1 MMLRREKFLAECEV
15 TKLNKKNVLWLI
27 LDLIFLVIFNIV
39 FFVVGGTEHPV
50 SVWISYGFIHFAYL
64 MLLVTPKLIR
74 KSSSSAVF
82 GFSLYS
88 ISSTYF
94 LIALVTGVVFILVRS
109 ESYKVSLVVQV
120 IIAGIYAIILIS
132 HMIANEHTADN
143 IERHEMEL
151 QYVKECSARLKGV
164 MNRVEDKKVK
174 KQIEKAYDLIHG
186 SQVKSNNSARD
197 YELVVMDMIEVLEQ
211 NISRN
216 DLVAASTTIEKII
229 RNADERN
236 RRVRLSN

>member
-1 MMLRREKFLAECEV
+1 MLRKEKFLVECEV
-15 TKLNKKNVLWLI
+15 TKLNKKSVLWLI

-39 FFVVGGTEHPV
+39 FFVIGGAEHPV
-50 SVWISYGFIHFAYL
+50 SVWISYCFIHFAYL
-64 MLLVTPKLIR
+64 MLLVTPKLR

-120 IIAGIYAIILIS
+120 IIAGIYAIMLIS
-132 HMIANEHTADN
+132 HMIANEHTADS
-143 IERHEMEL
+143 IECHEMEL

-164 MNRVEDKKVK
+164 MNCVEDKKVK

-197 YELVVMDMIEVLEQ
+197 YELMVMDMIEVLEQ

-216 DLVAASTTIEKII
+216 DLIAASTTIEKII

-236 RRVRLSN
+236 RRGRLGKR